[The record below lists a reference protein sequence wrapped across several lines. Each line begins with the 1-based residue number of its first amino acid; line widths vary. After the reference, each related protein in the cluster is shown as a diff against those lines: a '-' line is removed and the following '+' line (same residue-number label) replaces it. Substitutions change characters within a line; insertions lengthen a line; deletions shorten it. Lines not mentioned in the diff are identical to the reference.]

1 MKTIEEIQDQINLYK
16 HMIVEW
22 QKEDD
27 EYIVH
32 NYIPPWMKVRKLI
45 ERLIQELEWVLK

>member
-16 HMIVEW
+16 HMIIEW
-22 QKEDD
+22 KKEDD
-27 EYIVH
+27 ERILH
-32 NYIPPWMKVRKLI
+32 NYMPLWITAKNYA